1 MEASVQDPQ
10 VTEHGDEIGEDGLLV
25 MPVMFRSRGRGFRV
39 VLDPKRPA
47 FDAHGAH
54 VGDTPGAVADF
65 KPAGTYETRDPAVVD
80 FLMARDSFNL
90 EFFRVGMEPGRAPDS
105 APVMDKLM
113 QATLDLDVKTIE
125 EILEAERADGGHKRG
140 DVINAAESALRRL
153 HGLDVADVSD

>member
-25 MPVMFRSRGRGFRV
+25 MPVAFRSRGAGFRV
-39 VLDPKRPA
+39 VLDPKRPQY
-47 FDAHGAH
+47 DA
-54 VGDTPGAVADF
+54 VGVHTGDSAGKVADF
-65 KPAGTYETRDPAVVD
+65 NPNGYFETRDPEVVA

-105 APVMDKLM
+105 APVLDRIM
-113 QATLDLDVKTIE
+113 QAAIELDVKAIE

-140 DVINAAESALRRL
+140 DVLNAGESALRRL
-153 HGLDVADVSD
+153 NGLDEGG